1 MIFIFI
7 FAHIIIHEIDFAL
20 RSLLTVTTQLS
31 SEVISPMKVFLEDLK
46 AELKTVCMLGV
57 VIINFLVELPRGSKV
72 GCGEERG
79 DGYIQTGMLY
89 CFHHPH
95 AEYLI
100 AAG

>member
-46 AELKTVCMLGV
+46 AELKTVCML
-57 VIINFLVELPRGSKV
+57 E
-72 GCGEERG
+72 CG
-79 DGYIQTGMLY
+79 
-89 CFHHPH
+89 HH
-95 AEYLI
+95 
-100 AAG
+100 